1 MFKKMPN
8 ASNLLYTMLCLVLL
22 TSCNSKT
29 VFFWNWKDVIGLSI
43 LGLVIVVIAFLFLLQ
58 WIDDKIKLWKRKRS
72 KK

>member
-8 ASNLLYTMLCLVLL
+8 TSNLLYTMLCLVLL